1 MTPTGKDLYRDRF
14 RLWRPDQVVEVLPLE
29 SGHCLLERGLD
40 DVEVAD
46 HPSPVEGLPLDD
58 DLHPVIVCVEIALRR
73 WEPRNTV
80 QRPQACRRA
89 DFEAA
94 GHE

>member
-1 MTPTGKDLYRDRF
+1 VKPTGEDLYRDRF
-14 RLWRPDQVVEVLPLE
+14 RVWRPDRVEVLAFELADGF
-29 SGHCLLERGLD
+29 SERGLD

-58 DLHPVIVCVEIALRR
+58 DLHPVIVFVEIALGR
-73 WEPRNTV
+73 WEPGKSV
-80 QRPQACRRA
+80 QCPQACRRA

>member
-1 MTPTGKDLYRDRF
+1 MKPTGKDLYRDRF
-14 RLWRPDQVVEVLPLE
+14 RLRRPDRVEVSAFELGDGF
-29 SGHCLLERGLD
+29 SERRLD

-46 HPSPVEGLPLDD
+46 HPSPVEGLSLDD
-58 DLHPVIVCVEIALRR
+58 DLHPVIVFVEIALGR
-73 WEPRNTV
+73 WKPGNPV
-80 QRPQACRRA
+80 QCPQACRRA